1 MSCQVAT
8 PAWYPRTAF
17 SIEKAQGQGGRPPGG
32 GSAAAVCRAR
42 AWKTLHGCRPRGV
55 AGSSGGGPG
64 GGRAGRGDSR
74 PQSVLCSSLPP
85 ELEPMD
91 WRQLRSSVRQSR
103 GSSSGWGPRAGA
115 SMGPP
120 YGAGP
125 TGAPRQVAA
134 YFETQF
140 PICAT
145 GKIMSVLFTSRAV
158 GLGKRAASLTLW
170 KGEAGVVSTPTA
182 FRSLSGPF
190 QARPVIASPKVSSD
204 PDSMPGLLAPALAPA
219 SRTQF

>member
-115 SMGPP
+115 SMGPHM
-120 YGAGP
+120 GRGP
-125 TGAPRQVAA
+125 LAHPGRWLL
-134 YFETQF
+134 
-140 PICAT
+140 ILRL
-145 GKIMSVLFTSRAV
+145 S
-158 GLGKRAASLTLW
+158 
-170 KGEAGVVSTPTA
+170 
-182 FRSLSGPF
+182 FRSVQQGRSCLSCSPLGLWDWESGQRPLLYGRAKQVWSVHPPRLEVF
-190 QARPVIASPKVSSD
+190 QAPSRPDQS
-204 PDSMPGLLAPALAPA
+204 
-219 SRTQF
+219 